1 MKTLLFLP
9 GEWLSMWVGAAC
21 GALSP
26 IEGRNTRVMHREL
39 ADEAVVVVKRH
50 ADEDVVTCLRVK
62 RAESAKESGDEG
74 RNMLMG
80 LKSNRSYDHEV
91 S

>member
-1 MKTLLFLP
+1 MA
-9 GEWLSMWVGAAC
+9 VY
-21 GALSP
+21 
-26 IEGRNTRVMHREL
+26 
-39 ADEAVVVVKRH
+39 VVVVKRH
-50 ADEDVVTCLRVK
+50 ADEDVVTCLRIK

-74 RNMLMG
+74 WNMLMG